1 MQRTTFAGGLLL
13 AIFLIAVFAWWW
25 LDRAVPADAEPA
37 PRAIADTRPIVDA
50 QVRVYDASSA
60 PSIACGN
67 AFVPS
72 TPGASRTY
80 EIWVASQVV
89 VASLVL
95 VATHADDTDV
105 TVDWAIETRYD
116 GQTLATSTRTTR
128 CSPDALAEAPWAN
141 LPETLSGIRWEG
153 RLFAIPAHAA
163 PGDQW
168 ESNAVWRTTDGVMRE
183 VRHARATGREACAT
197 PIGTRDCLRYE
208 VDVTL
213 SDESPL
219 PDRVATTHARGVE
232 WVTEGIG
239 LVRSELDDG
248 SHLGPR
254 ITLTALRD
262 P

>member
-1 MQRTTFAGGLLL
+1 MLAGG
-13 AIFLIAVFAWWW
+13 
-25 LDRAVPADAEPA
+25 
-37 PRAIADTRPIVDA
+37 
-50 QVRVYDASSA
+50 
-60 PSIACGN
+60 
-67 AFVPS
+67 
-72 TPGASRTY
+72 RT
-80 EIWVASQVV
+80 V
-89 VASLVL
+89 SLVL
-95 VATHADDTDV
+95 TLRAIRVEDDETLL
-105 TVDWAIETRYD
+105 DWAVEGRVGED
-116 GQTLATSTRTTR
+116 AMPAATMLTR
-128 CSPDALAEAPWAN
+128 CVPESGSDAPWVGLLESFLGVRLEGERFSVPAN
-141 LPETLSGIRWEG
+141 
-153 RLFAIPAHAA
+153 AA
-163 PGDQW
+163 AGDEW
-168 ESNAVWRTTDGVMRE
+168 SSDAVWRGPNGRMRE